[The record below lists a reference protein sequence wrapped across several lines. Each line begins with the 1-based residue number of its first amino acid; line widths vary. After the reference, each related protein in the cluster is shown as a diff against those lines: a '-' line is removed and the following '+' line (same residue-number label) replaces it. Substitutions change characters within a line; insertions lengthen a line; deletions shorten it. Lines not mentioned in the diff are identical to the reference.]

1 MNWIAGIGAVALLF
15 STLIHQP
22 AVAAD
27 YTKKVKTGGE
37 IEAVY
42 LADGDYE
49 TASVTQTAL
58 QEFEKYQIWYP
69 SELETTEKQY
79 PVVVFAN
86 GTGVP
91 ASKYKALLKHMA
103 SWGFIAIGTEA
114 EYDWNGFA
122 SEMCIRHLIRLNES
136 ETLDEKPNLFY
147 NKIDLENMGIA
158 GHSQG
163 GAGVVNAATTQAHSG
178 IYKAAVILSP
188 PNQPLAD
195 SIEWEYDIS
204 KLDATT
210 LLMAGETDWV
220 IDTQQLQSLYEQ
232 LPETKCVAQRKGMDH
247 GAMLYSADGYVT
259 AWFMYWL
266 QGDKQ
271 AGNAFFGETAELLQ
285 NPLYQNAACSSG
297 TLS

>member
-1 MNWIAGIGAVALLF
+1 MNVIVGIGAVALLF
-15 STLIHQP
+15 SLLTNQP

-58 QEFEKYQIWYP
+58 QEFGKYQIYYP

-91 ASKYKALLKHMA
+91 VSKYKALLKHMA
-103 SWGFIAIGTEA
+103 SWGFIAISTEA

-136 ETLDEKPNLFY
+136 ETLDEKSNLFY
-147 NKIDLENMGIA
+147 SKIDLDNVGIT

-163 GAGVVNAATTQAHSG
+163 GAGVVNAATTQTHG
-178 IYKAAVILSP
+178 EIYKAAVILSP

-204 KLDATT
+204 KLDTPT

-220 IDTQQLQSLYEQ
+220 VDAEQLQSLYEQ
-232 LPETKCVAQRKGMDH
+232 LPAAKCVAQRKGADH

-266 QGDKQ
+266 QGDEQ